1 MKKLVISDWFGTIDL
16 SWHIFDECYRMTVED
31 LFGVEGSMRDDPN
44 YFASTNTDVVS
55 EIARRRGI
63 PEEEISSKKDLI
75 LSAYQ
80 NNFLNVL
87 GQDKLHILPG
97 ARGLFYGLKRN
108 RVPLTLISGESKA
121 TLDALVR
128 KAGLD
133 IYFPED
139 MRSYGDEARDRIEL
153 LKLAIER
160 AENKHG
166 QFPKDGIYLLDD
178 SARGLSAGNSL
189 GIRTIGVASGP
200 TKYEEVASSNPAHLF
215 EDLGNH
221 RYREVLKIIFGNSQ
235 V

>member
-16 SWHIFDECYRMTVED
+16 SWHIFDECYRRTVKG

-55 EIARRRGI
+55 EIARKHGI
-63 PEEEISSKKDLI
+63 PEDEISSKKGLI
-75 LSAYQ
+75 LPAYA

-87 GQDKLHILPG
+87 EQGKLRILPG

-108 RVPLTLISGESKA
+108 SVPLALISGESKA

-128 KAGLD
+128 KAGLG

-139 MRSYGDEARDRIEL
+139 MRSYGDEAGDRIEL
-153 LKLAIER
+153 VKVAIER
-160 AENKHG
+160 AENKHA

-189 GIRTIGVASGP
+189 GIVTIGVASGP
-200 TKYEEVASSNPAHLF
+200 TKHEELALSNHHTPF
-215 EDLGNH
+215 W
-221 RYREVLKIIFGNSQ
+221 RSRKS
-235 V
+235 